1 MWVEMKI
8 ELKKNLCEGSL
19 QITWALAFLPLKR
32 NAPNRMHASQYFFF
46 KTCIACFFKKKR
58 ITVKPP

>member
-46 KTCIACFFKKKR
+46 KTCIACFL
-58 ITVKPP
+58 